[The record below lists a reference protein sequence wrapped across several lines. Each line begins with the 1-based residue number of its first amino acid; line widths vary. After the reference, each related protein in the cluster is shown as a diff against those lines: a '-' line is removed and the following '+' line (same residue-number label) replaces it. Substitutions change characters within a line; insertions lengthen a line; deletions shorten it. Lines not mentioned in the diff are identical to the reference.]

1 MLKFLVAL
9 TLVGSV
15 SNTYGRIGIKVSSD
29 GGIGKVY
36 KISPAARAGLQR
48 GDIILEA
55 DGHKGTKYIDGIAG
69 TEATLKVFRKNRGLF
84 RVVVPRVSKREV
96 HD

>member
-1 MLKFLVAL
+1 MLKILIAL
-9 TLVGSV
+9 ALAGSV

-36 KISPAARAGLQR
+36 RHSPAFEAGLQR

-55 DGHKGTKYIDGIAG
+55 DGHKGTKYIDGLAG

-84 RVVVPRVSKREV
+84 RVVVPRVSKEEV